1 MAITGK
7 QVRQLR
13 SMANNLKPTVIVG
26 KEGVT
31 ANILKQ
37 VNEGLEAHE
46 LIKVSVL
53 CETGSQA
60 AEAGREIA
68 DQAEAEL
75 VQVIGKRV
83 VLYRETTR
91 DDIYKSQLVKYP
103 GDQRASRLA
112 TGVARLS
119 GAPSRAG
126 PGKRRGPISFKGGG
140 ATRLRRPQSVT
151 RPATAYRPR
160 SGVVPPLWERA
171 MRKTVGFGR
180 WRSKRTVFRGLV
192 SEKWTILPV
201 VRVWG
206 FR

>member
-46 LIKVSVL
+46 LIKVSVR

-91 DDIYKSQLVKYP
+91 DDIEKIQLVK
-103 GDQRASRLA
+103 
-112 TGVARLS
+112 
-119 GAPSRAG
+119 
-126 PGKRRGPISFKGGG
+126 
-140 ATRLRRPQSVT
+140 
-151 RPATAYRPR
+151 
-160 SGVVPPLWERA
+160 
-171 MRKTVGFGR
+171 
-180 WRSKRTVFRGLV
+180 
-192 SEKWTILPV
+192 
-201 VRVWG
+201 
-206 FR
+206 

>member
-53 CETGSQA
+53 CETGS
-60 AEAGREIA
+60 
-68 DQAEAEL
+68 
-75 VQVIGKRV
+75 RV

-91 DDIYKSQLVKYP
+91 DDIEKIQLVK
-103 GDQRASRLA
+103 
-112 TGVARLS
+112 
-119 GAPSRAG
+119 
-126 PGKRRGPISFKGGG
+126 
-140 ATRLRRPQSVT
+140 
-151 RPATAYRPR
+151 
-160 SGVVPPLWERA
+160 
-171 MRKTVGFGR
+171 
-180 WRSKRTVFRGLV
+180 
-192 SEKWTILPV
+192 
-201 VRVWG
+201 
-206 FR
+206 

>member
-75 VQVIGKRV
+75 VQVIACGALPRDQPGRH
-83 VLYRETTR
+83 RE
-91 DDIYKSQLVKYP
+91 DPAGQVSKQ
-103 GDQRASRLA
+103 ASRRHCA
-112 TGVARLS
+112 A
-119 GAPSRAG
+119 
-126 PGKRRGPISFKGGG
+126 
-140 ATRLRRPQSVT
+140 
-151 RPATAYRPR
+151 
-160 SGVVPPLWERA
+160 
-171 MRKTVGFGR
+171 
-180 WRSKRTVFRGLV
+180 
-192 SEKWTILPV
+192 
-201 VRVWG
+201 
-206 FR
+206 

>member
-13 SMANNLKPTVIVG
+13 SMANNLKPTVI
-26 KEGVT
+26 
-31 ANILKQ
+31 KQ

-91 DDIYKSQLVKYP
+91 DDIEKIQLVK
-103 GDQRASRLA
+103 
-112 TGVARLS
+112 
-119 GAPSRAG
+119 
-126 PGKRRGPISFKGGG
+126 
-140 ATRLRRPQSVT
+140 
-151 RPATAYRPR
+151 
-160 SGVVPPLWERA
+160 
-171 MRKTVGFGR
+171 
-180 WRSKRTVFRGLV
+180 
-192 SEKWTILPV
+192 
-201 VRVWG
+201 
-206 FR
+206 

>member
-37 VNEGLEAHE
+37 VNEV
-46 LIKVSVL
+46 IKVSVL

-91 DDIYKSQLVKYP
+91 DDIEKIQLVK
-103 GDQRASRLA
+103 
-112 TGVARLS
+112 
-119 GAPSRAG
+119 
-126 PGKRRGPISFKGGG
+126 
-140 ATRLRRPQSVT
+140 
-151 RPATAYRPR
+151 
-160 SGVVPPLWERA
+160 
-171 MRKTVGFGR
+171 
-180 WRSKRTVFRGLV
+180 
-192 SEKWTILPV
+192 
-201 VRVWG
+201 
-206 FR
+206 

>member
-13 SMANNLKPTVIVG
+13 SMANNLKP
-26 KEGVT
+26 T

-91 DDIYKSQLVKYP
+91 DDIEKIQLVK
-103 GDQRASRLA
+103 
-112 TGVARLS
+112 
-119 GAPSRAG
+119 
-126 PGKRRGPISFKGGG
+126 
-140 ATRLRRPQSVT
+140 
-151 RPATAYRPR
+151 
-160 SGVVPPLWERA
+160 
-171 MRKTVGFGR
+171 
-180 WRSKRTVFRGLV
+180 
-192 SEKWTILPV
+192 
-201 VRVWG
+201 
-206 FR
+206 

>member
-68 DQAEAEL
+68 DQAEADDAGGHSATASL
-75 VQVIGKRV
+75 
-83 VLYRETTR
+83 TR
-91 DDIYKSQLVKYP
+91 
-103 GDQRASRLA
+103 RTALA
-112 TGVARLS
+112 RSSYCS
-119 GAPSRAG
+119 GRRDCAPSHSA
-126 PGKRRGPISFKGGG
+126 
-140 ATRLRRPQSVT
+140 
-151 RPATAYRPR
+151 
-160 SGVVPPLWERA
+160 
-171 MRKTVGFGR
+171 
-180 WRSKRTVFRGLV
+180 
-192 SEKWTILPV
+192 
-201 VRVWG
+201 
-206 FR
+206 

>member
-37 VNEGLEAHE
+37 VNEGLEAPE

-53 CETGSQA
+53 CATGSQA

-91 DDIYKSQLVKYP
+91 DDIEKIQLVK
-103 GDQRASRLA
+103 
-112 TGVARLS
+112 
-119 GAPSRAG
+119 
-126 PGKRRGPISFKGGG
+126 
-140 ATRLRRPQSVT
+140 
-151 RPATAYRPR
+151 
-160 SGVVPPLWERA
+160 
-171 MRKTVGFGR
+171 
-180 WRSKRTVFRGLV
+180 
-192 SEKWTILPV
+192 
-201 VRVWG
+201 
-206 FR
+206 

>member
-53 CETGSQA
+53 CETGSRA

-91 DDIYKSQLVKYP
+91 DDIEKIQLVK
-103 GDQRASRLA
+103 
-112 TGVARLS
+112 
-119 GAPSRAG
+119 
-126 PGKRRGPISFKGGG
+126 
-140 ATRLRRPQSVT
+140 
-151 RPATAYRPR
+151 
-160 SGVVPPLWERA
+160 
-171 MRKTVGFGR
+171 
-180 WRSKRTVFRGLV
+180 
-192 SEKWTILPV
+192 
-201 VRVWG
+201 
-206 FR
+206 

>member
-13 SMANNLKPTVIVG
+13 SMANNLKPIVG

-91 DDIYKSQLVKYP
+91 DDIEKIQLVK
-103 GDQRASRLA
+103 
-112 TGVARLS
+112 
-119 GAPSRAG
+119 
-126 PGKRRGPISFKGGG
+126 
-140 ATRLRRPQSVT
+140 
-151 RPATAYRPR
+151 
-160 SGVVPPLWERA
+160 
-171 MRKTVGFGR
+171 
-180 WRSKRTVFRGLV
+180 
-192 SEKWTILPV
+192 
-201 VRVWG
+201 
-206 FR
+206 

>member
-60 AEAGREIA
+60 AEA
-68 DQAEAEL
+68 EL

-91 DDIYKSQLVKYP
+91 DDIEKIQLVK
-103 GDQRASRLA
+103 
-112 TGVARLS
+112 
-119 GAPSRAG
+119 
-126 PGKRRGPISFKGGG
+126 
-140 ATRLRRPQSVT
+140 
-151 RPATAYRPR
+151 
-160 SGVVPPLWERA
+160 
-171 MRKTVGFGR
+171 
-180 WRSKRTVFRGLV
+180 
-192 SEKWTILPV
+192 
-201 VRVWG
+201 
-206 FR
+206 

>member
-1 MAITGK
+1 
-7 QVRQLR
+7 
-13 SMANNLKPTVIVG
+13 MANNLKPTVIVG

-83 VLYRETTR
+83 KCPWLQPRDHPRRHRE
-91 DDIYKSQLVKYP
+91 DPAGQV
-103 GDQRASRLA
+103 SR
-112 TGVARLS
+112 R
-119 GAPSRAG
+119 
-126 PGKRRGPISFKGGG
+126 
-140 ATRLRRPQSVT
+140 
-151 RPATAYRPR
+151 
-160 SGVVPPLWERA
+160 
-171 MRKTVGFGR
+171 
-180 WRSKRTVFRGLV
+180 V
-192 SEKWTILPV
+192 SE
-201 VRVWG
+201 
-206 FR
+206 

>member
-46 LIKVSVL
+46 LIKV
-53 CETGSQA
+53 
-60 AEAGREIA
+60 A

-91 DDIYKSQLVKYP
+91 DDIEKIQLVK
-103 GDQRASRLA
+103 
-112 TGVARLS
+112 
-119 GAPSRAG
+119 
-126 PGKRRGPISFKGGG
+126 
-140 ATRLRRPQSVT
+140 
-151 RPATAYRPR
+151 
-160 SGVVPPLWERA
+160 
-171 MRKTVGFGR
+171 
-180 WRSKRTVFRGLV
+180 
-192 SEKWTILPV
+192 
-201 VRVWG
+201 
-206 FR
+206 

>member
-26 KEGVT
+26 KEGVS

-53 CETGSQA
+53 CETA
-60 AEAGREIA
+60 ARPPRPGREIA

-83 VLYRETTR
+83 VLYRETT
-91 DDIYKSQLVKYP
+91 
-103 GDQRASRLA
+103 ATTSR
-112 TGVARLS
+112 
-119 GAPSRAG
+119 
-126 PGKRRGPISFKGGG
+126 
-140 ATRLRRPQSVT
+140 
-151 RPATAYRPR
+151 R
-160 SGVVPPLWERA
+160 SSWS
-171 MRKTVGFGR
+171 
-180 WRSKRTVFRGLV
+180 SK
-192 SEKWTILPV
+192 
-201 VRVWG
+201 
-206 FR
+206 

>member
-46 LIKVSVL
+46 LNKVSVL

-91 DDIYKSQLVKYP
+91 DDIEKIQLVK
-103 GDQRASRLA
+103 
-112 TGVARLS
+112 
-119 GAPSRAG
+119 
-126 PGKRRGPISFKGGG
+126 
-140 ATRLRRPQSVT
+140 
-151 RPATAYRPR
+151 
-160 SGVVPPLWERA
+160 
-171 MRKTVGFGR
+171 
-180 WRSKRTVFRGLV
+180 
-192 SEKWTILPV
+192 
-201 VRVWG
+201 
-206 FR
+206 